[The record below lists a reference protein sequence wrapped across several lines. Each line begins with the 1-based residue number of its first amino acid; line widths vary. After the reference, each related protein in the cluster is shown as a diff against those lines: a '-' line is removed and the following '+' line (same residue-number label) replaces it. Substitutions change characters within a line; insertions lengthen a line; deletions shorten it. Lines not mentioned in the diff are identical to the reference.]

1 MRFRYLLTLA
11 ISDLIVDRDLDV
23 LCVTETWLRADGD
36 DVPIGE
42 MTPPGYSLLHCPR
55 LTGRGGGVAILYRQH
70 LKVRQCK
77 LRSFTTFDNIEV
89 CLAVGKR
96 TVRLSVLYRPPPSQ
110 KNRLTVVDFL
120 AEFTDFLS
128 DDSLPA
134 ENTILVGDLNFHM
147 DKPDD
152 TDTRRFI
159 QLFSP
164 LGFCQL
170 VTEPTHVKNHTLDVV
185 LTRCTALVSR
195 IDVENLCMSDHF
207 LVTVHTDFSRPR
219 LPRKTIRCRNLKKID
234 RDHFRDDLKISSL
247 FDENC
252 DDVDALVEC
261 YNKTMVNLLD
271 KHAPEREKTVPDRPA
286 SPWITD
292 DVLKARQ
299 FRRRSER
306 KMRKTGLVV
315 DREAYKR
322 ARRSVTKSIENAKTN
337 HFQTKLQEASSDPRK
352 MFAVLNSVLNRGDR
366 SGVLPDVESQQAASL
381 FSEFF
386 QDKIAKIMQ
395 RFAGETVTEIPNQPD
410 CTLSLLSLFH
420 TVSEEQILKLIAKS
434 TPTTAAIDPAPTSFV
449 LEFTDV
455 LITVFHKIIN
465 LSLQSGIVPTAFKKA
480 IVKPLI
486 KKSGLDPETLSNYR
500 PVSNLPFLSKIL
512 EKAVAEQL
520 VAHLDANNL
529 QVKFQSAYR
538 CAHSTET
545 ALLRVL
551 NDLLSIVDSG
561 DSALLVL
568 HDLSAAF
575 DTIDHSLLLQRL
587 CVDVGLDDKV
597 LAWFSSYLS
606 GRIQQVLVGRAFSPE
621 SPLLYGVPQGSVLGP
636 LLFSLYTSQL
646 AALIQNF
653 NIGYHFFAD
662 DSELYSRIPTDHSSA
677 LEAVRN
683 MESCCD
689 EIKLWM
695 DRNKLK
701 LNEDKTE
708 VLLCGPVQRRERVP
722 FASVQVGDACI
733 TFSDSVKTLGVV
745 LDADLS
751 MHEQISSVVRVCYFH
766 IRSLSKARPYLTRQA
781 ANQIAVSLIISKLDY
796 CNSLLAGL
804 PQTEI
809 TRLQAVQN
817 AAARVVVK
825 ARKYDHISPILKDLH
840 WLPIEDRIQHK
851 ILSTT
856 YRAVNDKVPQYL
868 SELVPLYTPTRSLRS
883 ATKLLLDVPGP
894 KDAKLKRY
902 GQRAFKY
909 VAPTLWN
916 NLPGSIRE
924 KDSLQAFKS
933 ALKTH
938 LFRQ

>member
-1 MRFRYLLTLA
+1 M
-11 ISDLIVDRDLDV
+11 
-23 LCVTETWLRADGD
+23 
-36 DVPIGE
+36 
-42 MTPPGYSLLHCPR
+42 
-55 LTGRGGGVAILYRQH
+55 
-70 LKVRQCK
+70 
-77 LRSFTTFDNIEV
+77 
-89 CLAVGKR
+89 
-96 TVRLSVLYRPPPSQ
+96 
-110 KNRLTVVDFL
+110 
-120 AEFTDFLS
+120 
-128 DDSLPA
+128 
-134 ENTILVGDLNFHM
+134 
-147 DKPDD
+147 
-152 TDTRRFI
+152 
-159 QLFSP
+159 
-164 LGFCQL
+164 
-170 VTEPTHVKNHTLDVV
+170 
-185 LTRCTALVSR
+185 
-195 IDVENLCMSDHF
+195 
-207 LVTVHTDFSRPR
+207 
-219 LPRKTIRCRNLKKID
+219 
-234 RDHFRDDLKISSL
+234 
-247 FDENC
+247 
-252 DDVDALVEC
+252 
-261 YNKTMVNLLD
+261 
-271 KHAPEREKTVPDRPA
+271 
-286 SPWITD
+286 
-292 DVLKARQ
+292 
-299 FRRRSER
+299 
-306 KMRKTGLVV
+306 
-315 DREAYKR
+315 
-322 ARRSVTKSIENAKTN
+322 
-337 HFQTKLQEASSDPRK
+337 
-352 MFAVLNSVLNRGDR
+352 
-366 SGVLPDVESQQAASL
+366 
-381 FSEFF
+381 
-386 QDKIAKIMQ
+386 
-395 RFAGETVTEIPNQPD
+395 
-410 CTLSLLSLFH
+410 
-420 TVSEEQILKLIAKS
+420 
-434 TPTTAAIDPAPTSFV
+434 
-449 LEFTDV
+449 
-455 LITVFHKIIN
+455 
-465 LSLQSGIVPTAFKKA
+465 
-480 IVKPLI
+480 I

-781 ANQIAVSLIISKLDY
+781 ANQMAVSLIISKLDY